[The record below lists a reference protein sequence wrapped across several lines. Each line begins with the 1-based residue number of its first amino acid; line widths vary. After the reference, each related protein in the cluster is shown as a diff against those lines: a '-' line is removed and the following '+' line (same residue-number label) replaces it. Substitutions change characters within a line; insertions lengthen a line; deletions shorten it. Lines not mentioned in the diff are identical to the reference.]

1 MNVQAV
7 GLRKEVE
14 DLVGEDLKKKKDVE
28 EEEEGCGRVEDE
40 VLQL

>member
-14 DLVGEDLKKKKDVE
+14 DLVGEDLKKKDME
-28 EEEEGCGRVEDE
+28 EEEEGCGRVEDDIR
-40 VLQL
+40 QL